1 MRRRKFFL
9 NAVKILV
16 ILAFCFAALPAV
28 QAIASGN
35 GQLKIKDPSLKEN
48 EPLSYV
54 LMERAANDPIHSGAL
69 LEQAIRVSPDFP
81 PAYFSLAAMDLRDFP
96 NGLLSGLY
104 YGVEGFKA
112 YGRNWW
118 WAMNLS
124 GLLTFAL
131 VWSFFIS
138 LAVTAALRLSKEFP
152 LLRHDISEDRRH
164 FFLFLVP
171 AIGAF
176 FGPIFFLASVFLL
189 LGLYF
194 QKRDRVLVY
203 LVMIF
208 FAFVPYLSGWAES
221 VYHVATPG
229 MRAVVAVN
237 EGTDN
242 SLALDALGGRR
253 DFDGLFSYGL
263 AAGRAGELSDAIAA
277 YSAAIDVRKDPRA
290 YVNLGNCYYLLGEP
304 DKAGQLYQTSAG
316 IRPGAAAYFNLAR
329 ISRDQLDY
337 EKGDELYKQAASID
351 PARVS
356 RFMSMAGGN
365 ENSPGGKVM
374 DESLGMRDFYSL
386 FENIHRGVE
395 VSSVGLYPP
404 LLAPA
409 AVLLA
414 VFFLFYVKK
423 GGVKA
428 FRCSR
433 CGKILCERCEKELYW
448 GRMCSDCYRSL
459 VKIEVLDPKKRVARL
474 LKIHGGQLKRSAL
487 IRALGFAPP
496 GIAYIYGGNILQ
508 GMLMLWGFLFFLMAA
523 LLNPLFTVGLAA
535 LDHAWLNYAAAA
547 GIGLLYILSFAG
559 IRRRQGREWL

>member
-1 MRRRKFFL
+1 M
-9 NAVKILV
+9 AAPQAPPA
-16 ILAFCFAALPAV
+16 AFSNVPA
-28 QAIASGN
+28 
-35 GQLKIKDPSLKEN
+35 PPREN

-54 LMERAANDPIHSGAL
+54 LMERAANDPPHAVAFLQQAL
-69 LEQAIRVSPDFP
+69 EAAPDFP
-81 PAYFSLAAMDLRDFP
+81 PVYFSLAARKFRDFP
-96 NGLLSGLY
+96 GGLLSGFY
-104 YGVEGFKA
+104 YCIQGFKA

-124 GLLTFAL
+124 GLLAFAL
-131 VWSFFIS
+131 VWSFFIA
-138 LAVTAALRLSKEFP
+138 LAAAAALRFYREFP
-152 LLRHDISEDRRH
+152 LLKHDINEDRRH
-164 FFLFLVP
+164 FLLLLLP
-171 AIGAF
+171 AAGAF
-176 FGPIFFLASVFLL
+176 FGPFFFAASVFLL

-203 LVMIF
+203 LVLLF
-208 FAFVPYLSGWAES
+208 FAVVPFLSGWAES
-221 VYHVATPG
+221 VYRMATPG

-242 SLALDALGGRR
+242 SLAFDTLQGRR

-263 AAGRAGELSDAIAA
+263 AAGRAGEFPDAVAA
-277 YSAAIDVRKDPRA
+277 FSAAIDKKKDARA
-290 YVNLGNCYYLLGEP
+290 YVDLGNCYYLLGEP
-304 DKAGQLYQTSAG
+304 DKAGQLYRTSIG

-337 EKGDELYKQAASID
+337 KKGDELYSQAESIN
-351 PARVS
+351 PSRVS
-356 RFMSMAGGN
+356 RFMGSAEEGA
-365 ENSPGGKVM
+365 PGGRLM
-374 DESLGMRDFYSL
+374 YGSLGMRDFYGLFGKVRRDGRASSL
-386 FENIHRGVE
+386 
-395 VSSVGLYPP
+395 GLYPS

-409 AVLLA
+409 AILFA
-414 VFFLFYVKK
+414 IFFFFYGRK
-423 GGVKA
+423 GGVRA

-433 CGKILCERCEKELYW
+433 CGNILCERCEKELYW

-508 GMLMLWGFLFFLMAA
+508 GMLMLWGFLFFLLAA
-523 LLNPLFTVGLAA
+523 LLDPLFTVGLST
-535 LDHAWLNYAAAA
+535 LGHAWLDYVAAI
-547 GIGLLYILSFAG
+547 GIGLLYVLSFAG